1 MKWMAWTLEIA
12 SRRNIRSRRDLW
24 VYVAR
29 MTLYIAF
36 LSMMATALHSWGD
49 GFQAMAAL
57 MAGTFLVTAILAIPI
72 TWEFGRM
79 YLDLWEA
86 TQTLHVLART
96 DRQTGLLNNH
106 TFVAR
111 VSERLANGR
120 RVALLLADLD
130 RFKSINDRHGHP
142 KGDEV
147 IAAVGHAIRDLFGPD
162 AVVGRMGGEEFAVAL
177 DSPFGSGETA
187 RTHSADWADELRR
200 RVAAI
205 RIGDGDRVIAPTASI
220 GIAHAGGDDAFSDL
234 YARADEALYVAK
246 AAGRN
251 RIVDEV
257 EATFAATSER
267 RRGNTVG
274 CITPPPGCIA
284 LGR

>member
-1 MKWMAWTLEIA
+1 MKWMAWTLGIA

-36 LSMMATALHSWGD
+36 LSMVATALHSWSD
-49 GFQAMAAL
+49 GFATMLAL
-57 MAGTFLVTAILAIPI
+57 MSGTFVVTAILSIPI

-86 TQTLHVLART
+86 TQTLHALART
-96 DRQTGLLNNH
+96 DQQTGLLNNR

-111 VSERLANGR
+111 VGDRLADGR
-120 RVALLLADLD
+120 RTALLLADLD

-147 IAAVGHAIRDLFGPD
+147 IAAVGQVIRDLFGPE

-177 DSPFGSGETA
+177 DCPFGSEETA
-187 RTHSADWADELRR
+187 RTHCADWADELRR
-200 RVAAI
+200 RIAAI
-205 RIGDGDRVIAPTASI
+205 RIDDLDRVVAPTASI
-220 GIAHAGGDDAFSDL
+220 GIARASGEDAFSDL

-257 EATFAATSER
+257 EATFASTAER
-267 RRGNTVG
+267 RRGNPAG
-274 CITPPPGCIA
+274 CATPPPGCIA
-284 LGR
+284 LKR